1 MTIIFIIILVIFL
14 PLFMMSLF
22 RKKIEISWPW
32 LWKNIGAPIFKHYF
46 VMTNNKLVNIYFG
59 AVVSICMG
67 KSIIQWGIKLTFG
80 KDKGVQAI
88 NIETANNNI
97 DCITLLIIVC
107 LTIIMGLHLYLSYKS
122 NRNSSVTKEKTLVV
136 LYGAKIADD
145 NPLLNYNSSLKAISS
160 KFQPSDG
167 SPIRIQMNGNTN
179 SKEDWERESQNLEN
193 EIKQSVLPYLRTA
206 RLNHISLFGLAPMPL
221 LVKLG
226 TILNEKYSVDVYQKH
241 RNPDNWCYLK
251 ESTEDFIV
259 NRPEETTKAPV
270 LVLSLSDSIIGRI
283 EHLYGNNSS
292 IWEVTVRNP
301 NMDLMRTKEQLET
314 YKKII
319 RDLLN
324 EISQASSFP
333 SINVHMAVP
342 VSCAIELGRV
352 WMPKPHK
359 SLVLFDYRNN
369 VENKT
374 ITIEDKIYN

>member
-1 MTIIFIIILVIFL
+1 
-14 PLFMMSLF
+14 
-22 RKKIEISWPW
+22 
-32 LWKNIGAPIFKHYF
+32 
-46 VMTNNKLVNIYFG
+46 MTNNKLVNIYFG

-167 SPIRIQMNGNTN
+167 SPIRIQMNGNTK
-179 SKEDWERESQNLEN
+179 SKEDWERESQKLEN

>member
-160 KFQPSDG
+160 KFQPSEG

>member
-1 MTIIFIIILVIFL
+1 MLMI
-14 PLFMMSLF
+14 SLF

-32 LWKNIGAPIFKHYF
+32 LWENIGKHFITHYLII
-46 VMTNNKLVNIYFG
+46 TDNKLVTLYFSS
-59 AVVSICMG
+59 VVAISVGNPLLCWVAG
-67 KSIIQWGIKLTFG
+67 FSL
-80 KDKGVQAI
+80 KDNDGSKYV
-88 NIETANNNI
+88 NI
-97 DCITLLIIVC
+97 DVSNNTIGYASLLIIMA
-107 LTIIMGLHLYLSYKS
+107 LTLVMVIKLVISYKS
-122 NRNSSVTKEKTLVV
+122 SKSTLNAKEKTLIV

-145 NPLLNYNSSLKAISS
+145 NPLLNYNSALKAISS
-160 KFQPSDG
+160 EFQPSDG
-167 SPIRIQMNGNTN
+167 SPICIQMNGNTN
-179 SKEDWERESQNLEN
+179 SEEDWERESQNLEN
-193 EIKQSVLPYLRTA
+193 EIKLSVFPYLRTA

-226 TILNEKYSVDVYQKH
+226 TLLNEKYSVDVYQKH
-241 RNPDNWCYLK
+241 RNPDNWCSLK
-251 ESTEDFIV
+251 ESTEEFIV

-270 LVLSLSDSIIGRI
+270 LVLSLSDSIIGRV

-301 NMDLMRTKEQLET
+301 NMDMMRTKEQLET
-314 YKKII
+314 YKKLI